1 MKNLKLFFKPII
13 RLFIKELNLYN
24 DISNM
29 KKYYILCEKYKK
41 NSFIANFF
49 KIILIYKHHKIFINY
64 SCDISEE
71 SNVGK
76 VIFRHPIGIVIGG
89 GAIIE
94 DDVIIH
100 QNVTFGALKF
110 DKKES
115 RGIPC
120 NQIVKKGTII
130 CTGAK
135 ILGDVV
141 IGENCIVGAN
151 AVVTK
156 DVPDGATVVGYNRI
170 ILKESKNG

>member
-1 MKNLKLFFKPII
+1 MFKII
-13 RLFIKELNLYN
+13 RKIFIKEININ
-24 DISNM
+24 EDIEKM
-29 KKYYILCEKYKK
+29 TKYKDLLNK
-41 NSFIANFF
+41 NIKKWYLKKLYSFLSDYYHN
-49 KIILIYKHHKIFINY
+49 KIFIRY
-64 SCDISEE
+64 ACDIIPE
-71 SNVGK
+71 SKIGK
-76 VIFRHPIGIVIGG
+76 VIFRHPVGIVIGG

-110 DKKES
+110 DKTER

-156 DVPDGATVVGYNRI
+156 DVPDRATVVGYNKI
-170 ILKESKNG
+170 ILKENKNG